1 MRKCKTNDQL
11 TVDVLEEGLL
21 EFCDLSGVN
30 LVQEA
35 SDTAVDDGNL
45 KIIFLELSNKILSF
59 LHKQMTIFQTIILK
73 ALDFS

>member
-1 MRKCKTNDQL
+1 M
-11 TVDVLEEGLL
+11 LEEGLL

-45 KIIFLELSNKILSF
+45 NIGFLELGHKILSF
-59 LHKQMTIFQTIILK
+59 PHKQMTIFQTIILSIRFFIGT
-73 ALDFS
+73 LLT